1 MRAAKM
7 AGLTEIP
14 ATIVEFDDR
23 DMMEVSL
30 LENIQRENLTVMEE
44 ARAYQQLIDRLNY
57 TQEDVAVRIGK
68 SRAHVTN
75 VLRLLKLP
83 PEVLRMVSEEKLSF
97 GHARALINIE
107 DEARQIALAE
117 RAVKEGLS
125 VRQVEE
131 LAKEAK
137 VNVKTPVKKTSDPYL
152 EDVRRIMEN
161 KLSTSVKV
169 DGKHIT
175 ITYRNNEDLNRI
187 LEILNCL
194 EGQ

>member
-1 MRAAKM
+1 M
-7 AGLTEIP
+7 
-14 ATIVEFDDR
+14 
-23 DMMEVSL
+23 
-30 LENIQRENLTVMEE
+30 Q
-44 ARAYQQLIDRLNY
+44 
-57 TQEDVAVRIGK
+57 
-68 SRAHVTN
+68 
-75 VLRLLKLP
+75 
-83 PEVLRMVSEEKLSF
+83 
-97 GHARALINIE
+97 
-107 DEARQIALAE
+107 

-137 VNVKTPVKKTSDPYL
+137 VNAKTPVKKTSDPYL

-161 KLSTSVKV
+161 KLSTSVRV
-169 DGKHIT
+169 DNKHIT